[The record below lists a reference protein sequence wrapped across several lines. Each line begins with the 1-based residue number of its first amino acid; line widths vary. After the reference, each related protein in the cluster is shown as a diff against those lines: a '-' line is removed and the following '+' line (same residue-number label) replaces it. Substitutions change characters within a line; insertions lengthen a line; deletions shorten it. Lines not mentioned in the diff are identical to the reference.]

1 MAVRLALFVDTMMMA
16 LGTIWANKLR
26 SALTVLGVVIGIM
39 SIVGMTAILNGFSE
53 SFQAMINELGPN
65 TIMVQR
71 FGIAS
76 FGSGAD
82 FRELIKRPNLT
93 VLDALAIREQAT
105 TLETVDVWLGA
116 GPGQNV
122 MRRAFYR
129 GARTKQLAVL
139 GTTDQFAKVSFLTLQ
154 EGRFFNQND
163 IERRR
168 NVVVLGQT
176 PYKALF
182 PASDPIGKVIRIGDE
197 AFTVVGVVGPR
208 PSMGGLNTGVDDF
221 LVVPYTTY
229 EKVFNVEARRPKKSD
244 FLALTIVGMPKE
256 GVTRTEAISELTTL
270 MRIRHGL
277 KLNQP
282 NDFDIAT
289 SDLFVKFFERVTKYI
304 YLGLVVISS
313 IALMVGGIG
322 VMAIMMIS
330 VTERTREI
338 GVRKALGARRREILW
353 QFLLEAVVL
362 TGVGGLLGILI
373 GIGIGY
379 AATALTGLPTSLN
392 WKPFAI
398 GMGFSSAV
406 GIIFG
411 MLPAMRASRLDPI
424 EALRYE

>member
-208 PSMGGLNTGVDDF
+208 PSMGGLNTGVVDF

>member
-16 LGTIWANKLR
+16 LGTIRANKMR

-53 SFQAMINELGPN
+53 SFQTMINELGPD

-71 FGIAS
+71 FGLAS

-93 VLDALAIREQAT
+93 VLDAAAIREQAT
-105 TLETVDVWLGA
+105 KLETVDVWLGA
-116 GPGQNV
+116 GPGQQV

-129 GARTKQLAVL
+129 GERTKRLAVL
-139 GTTDQFAKVSFLTLQ
+139 GTTDKFAEVSFLTLQ

-163 IERRR
+163 TERRR

-182 PASDPIGKVIRIGDE
+182 PNSDPIGKVIRVGDD

-256 GVTRTEAISELTTL
+256 GVTRMEAIKEIETL

-277 KLNQP
+277 KLNQA

-362 TGVGGLLGILI
+362 TGVGGLLGIVI

-398 GMGFSSAV
+398 GMAFSSAV
-406 GIIFG
+406 GIVFG

>member
-1 MAVRLALFVDTMMMA
+1 VAVRLALFVDTMMMA